1 MEECK
6 KYSRKISVIIFNGE
20 INLYAG
26 SVPLVS
32 YVNENTLMKN
42 YDIYGIAQCIA
53 YTVRNVDFY
62 FRSL

>member
-1 MEECK
+1 M
-6 KYSRKISVIIFNGE
+6 GE

-42 YDIYGIAQCIA
+42 YDIYGMAQCIA

>member
-1 MEECK
+1 M
-6 KYSRKISVIIFNGE
+6 GE

-42 YDIYGIAQCIA
+42 YDII
-53 YTVRNVDFY
+53 
-62 FRSL
+62 